1 MNTIFLGVDTGGTFT
16 DFVCIDDNQLRVF
29 KTLSSPT
36 APQTAILK
44 GIKAMGLSSA
54 MAQGQL
60 VIVHGTTVATNAV
73 LQGRG
78 VETAYIANKGLKDVI
93 RIGRQTR
100 QHLYNLRPAA
110 PEIALDTDLLFE
122 IDVRVDATGNIT
134 RQLADGALERLANEI
149 EASKPDAIA
158 VNLLFSFLCK
168 EHEILIEEFFKDK
181 YFVSRSSEIL
191 PEYGEYERGM
201 TTWLNAYVGPIIQ
214 RYLAAL
220 IKDVSPSNLAIM
232 QSSGLTIDANL
243 AATKAVNLLLSGPAG
258 GLAAAQYFSNL
269 TQQPNLITFD
279 MGGTSTDVALIEQ
292 RYKLTNSGTIAG
304 YPVAVPMADIH
315 TIGAGGGSIA
325 YIDEGGLL
333 QVGPD
338 SAGANPGPACYD
350 NAGTG
355 ATVTDANLWLGRL
368 GPSPKLAGELPLNI
382 DAARAALSLLAGKLD
397 CSLDEVATGIIAI
410 ANEHMSQALRVISV
424 QRGHDP
430 REFALVCFGGAGGLH
445 LCDLAES
452 LDMTKAA
459 VPIHGGVLSA
469 FGMLTT
475 KPGRELIQTHQ
486 SILSSLQDTEITAA
500 FEALEFKA
508 KLDLGK
514 ENITEMSE
522 HRSLDMRYLGQ
533 THTINVPYDFL
544 SGLQARFHQSHQRQ
558 YGHQLDLPIEVVNLR
573 SHIEAQREPIELPD
587 WVAEQDPTDSED
599 WRIPYK
605 HRSTMASGEVCSG
618 PLLILEQHATTY
630 VKQHWQV
637 EIDVKGNLLLQ
648 KTSQKKPD

>member
-1 MNTIFLGVDTGGTFT
+1 MNTIYLGVDTGGTFT
-16 DFVCIDDNQLRVF
+16 DFVCIDDNRLSVF
-29 KTLSSPT
+29 KTLSSPKE
-36 APQTAILK
+36 PQTAILK
-44 GIKAMGLSSA
+44 GIRAMGLSSA
-54 MAQGQL
+54 MAQGKL

-73 LQGRG
+73 LQGKG
-78 VETAYIANKGLKDVI
+78 VKTAYVANKGLKDVI

-110 PEIALDTDLLFE
+110 PEIDLDPDFLFE
-122 IDVRVDATGNIT
+122 IEARVDATGKIT
-134 RQLADGALERLANEI
+134 QQLADGALEQLAIEI
-149 EASKPDAIA
+149 EASNPDAIA
-158 VNLLFSFLCK
+158 INLLFSFLSS
-168 EHEILIEEFFKDK
+168 EHEILIEEYFKDK
-181 YFVSRSSEIL
+181 YFVSRSSDIL

-214 RYLAAL
+214 RYLDAL
-220 IKDVSPSNLAIM
+220 IKDVSPSTLSVM

-269 TQQPNLITFD
+269 MQQPNLITFD

-304 YPVAVPMADIH
+304 YPVAIPMADIH

-325 YIDEGGLL
+325 YVDEGGLL

-350 NAGTG
+350 NAGTD

-368 GPSPKLAGELPLNI
+368 GPSPKLAGELPLNV
-382 DAARAALSLLAGKLD
+382 DAAGLALGRLAQQLD
-397 CSLDEVATGIIAI
+397 CSLNEVASGILAL

-430 REFALVCFGGAGGLH
+430 RAFALVCFGGAGGLH

-452 LDMTKAA
+452 LGMTKAA

-475 KPGRELIQTHQ
+475 KPGRELIQTHRI
-486 SILSSLQDTEITAA
+486 ILSALQSAEVASA

-508 KLDLGK
+508 KQDLAK
-514 ENITEMSE
+514 EDVTEMSE

-533 THTINVPYDFL
+533 THTINIPYESL
-544 SGLQARFHQSHQRQ
+544 SDLEVSFHQSHQRQ

-573 SHIEAQREPIELPD
+573 SHIEAQREPIQLPD
-587 WVAEQDPTDSED
+587 WFAEPNLSDSQS
-599 WRIPYK
+599 WSIPYK
-605 HRSTMASGEVCSG
+605 HRSAMASGSVCSG

-630 VKQHWQV
+630 VKQHWEA

-648 KTSQKKPD
+648 KKPG

>member
-1 MNTIFLGVDTGGTFT
+1 MNTIYLGVDTGGTFT
-16 DFVCIDDNQLRVF
+16 DFVCIDDNRLSVF
-29 KTLSSPT
+29 KTLSSPKE
-36 APQTAILK
+36 PQTAILK
-44 GIKAMGLSSA
+44 GIRAMGLSSA
-54 MAQGQL
+54 MAQGKL

-73 LQGRG
+73 LQGKG
-78 VETAYIANKGLKDVI
+78 VKTAYVANKGLKDVI

-110 PEIALDTDLLFE
+110 PEIDLDPDFLFE
-122 IDVRVDATGNIT
+122 IEARVDATGKIT
-134 RQLADGALERLANEI
+134 QQLADGALEQLAIEI
-149 EASKPDAIA
+149 EASNPDAIA
-158 VNLLFSFLCK
+158 INLLFSFLSS
-168 EHEILIEEFFKDK
+168 EHEILIEEYFKDK
-181 YFVSRSSEIL
+181 YFVSRSSDIL

-214 RYLAAL
+214 RYLDAL
-220 IKDVSPSNLAIM
+220 IKDVSPSTLSVM

-269 TQQPNLITFD
+269 MQQPNLITFD

-304 YPVAVPMADIH
+304 YPVAIPMADIH

-325 YIDEGGLL
+325 YVDEGGLL

-350 NAGTG
+350 NAGTD

-368 GPSPKLAGELPLNI
+368 GPSPKLAGELPLNV
-382 DAARAALSLLAGKLD
+382 DAAGLALGRLAQQLD
-397 CSLDEVATGIIAI
+397 CSLNEVASGILAL

-430 REFALVCFGGAGGLH
+430 RAFALVCFGGAGGLH

-452 LDMTKAA
+452 LGMTKAA

-475 KPGRELIQTHQ
+475 KPGRELIQTHRI
-486 SILSSLQDTEITAA
+486 ILSALRSAEVAYA

-508 KLDLGK
+508 KQDLAK
-514 ENITEMSE
+514 EDVTEMSE

-533 THTINVPYDFL
+533 THTINIPYESL
-544 SGLQARFHQSHQRQ
+544 SDLEVSFHQSHQRQ

-573 SHIEAQREPIELPD
+573 SHIEAQREPIQLPD
-587 WVAEQDPTDSED
+587 WFAEPNLSDSQS

-605 HRSTMASGEVCSG
+605 HRSAMASGSVCSG

-630 VKQHWQV
+630 VKQHWEA

-648 KTSQKKPD
+648 KKPG

>member
-1 MNTIFLGVDTGGTFT
+1 MNTIYLGVDTGGTFT
-16 DFVCIDDNQLRVF
+16 DFVCIDDNRLSVF
-29 KTLSSPT
+29 KTLSSPKE
-36 APQTAILK
+36 PQTAILK
-44 GIKAMGLSSA
+44 GIRAMGLSSA
-54 MAQGQL
+54 MAQGKL

-73 LQGRG
+73 LQGKG
-78 VETAYIANKGLKDVI
+78 VKTAYIANKGLKDVI

-110 PEIALDTDLLFE
+110 PEIDLDPDFLFE
-122 IDVRVDATGNIT
+122 IEARVDATGKIT
-134 RQLADGALERLANEI
+134 QQLADGALEQLAIEI
-149 EASKPDAIA
+149 EASNPDAIA
-158 VNLLFSFLCK
+158 INLLFSFLSS
-168 EHEILIEEFFKDK
+168 EHEILIEEYFKDK
-181 YFVSRSSEIL
+181 YFVSRSSDIL

-214 RYLAAL
+214 RYLDAL
-220 IKDVSPSNLAIM
+220 IKDVSPSTLSVM

-269 TQQPNLITFD
+269 MQQPNLITFD

-304 YPVAVPMADIH
+304 YPVAIPMADIH

-325 YIDEGGLL
+325 YVDEGGLL

-350 NAGTG
+350 NAGTD

-368 GPSPKLAGELPLNI
+368 GPSPKLAGELPLNV
-382 DAARAALSLLAGKLD
+382 DAAGLALGRLAQKLD
-397 CSLDEVATGIIAI
+397 CALNEVASGILAL

-430 REFALVCFGGAGGLH
+430 RAFALVCFGGAGGLH

-452 LDMTKAA
+452 LGMTKAA

-475 KPGRELIQTHQ
+475 KPGRELIQTHRI
-486 SILSSLQDTEITAA
+486 ILSALQSAEVASA

-508 KLDLGK
+508 KQDLAK
-514 ENITEMSE
+514 EDVTEMSE

-533 THTINVPYDFL
+533 THTINIPYESL
-544 SGLQARFHQSHQRQ
+544 SDLEVSFHQSHQRQ

-573 SHIEAQREPIELPD
+573 SHIEAQREPIQLPD
-587 WVAEQDPTDSED
+587 WFAEPNLSDSQS

-605 HRSTMASGEVCSG
+605 HRSAMASGSVCSG

-630 VKQHWQV
+630 VKQHWEA

-648 KTSQKKPD
+648 KKPG

>member
-1 MNTIFLGVDTGGTFT
+1 MNTIYLGVDTGGTFT
-16 DFVCIDDNQLRVF
+16 DFVCIDDNRLSVF
-29 KTLSSPT
+29 KTLSSPKE
-36 APQTAILK
+36 PQTAILK

-54 MAQGQL
+54 MAQGKL

-73 LQGRG
+73 LQGKG
-78 VETAYIANKGLKDVI
+78 VKTAYVANKGLKDVI

-110 PEIALDTDLLFE
+110 PEIDLDPDFLFE
-122 IDVRVDATGNIT
+122 IEARVDATGKIT
-134 RQLADGALERLANEI
+134 QQLADGALEQLAIEI
-149 EASKPDAIA
+149 EASNPDAIA
-158 VNLLFSFLCK
+158 INLLFSFLSS
-168 EHEILIEEFFKDK
+168 EHEILIEEYFKDK
-181 YFVSRSSEIL
+181 YFVSRSSDIL

-214 RYLAAL
+214 RYLDAL
-220 IKDVSPSNLAIM
+220 IKDVSPSTLSVM

-269 TQQPNLITFD
+269 MQQPNLITFD

-304 YPVAVPMADIH
+304 YPVAIPMADIH

-325 YIDEGGLL
+325 YVDEGGLL

-350 NAGTG
+350 NAGTD

-382 DAARAALSLLAGKLD
+382 DAAGLALGRLAQKLD
-397 CSLDEVATGIIAI
+397 CALNEVASGILAL

-430 REFALVCFGGAGGLH
+430 RAFALVCFGGAGGLH

-452 LDMTKAA
+452 LGMTKAA

-475 KPGRELIQTHQ
+475 KPGRELIQTHRI
-486 SILSSLQDTEITAA
+486 ILSALQSAEVASA

-508 KLDLGK
+508 KQDLAK
-514 ENITEMSE
+514 EDVTEMSE

-533 THTINVPYDFL
+533 THTINIPYESL
-544 SGLQARFHQSHQRQ
+544 SDLEVSFHQSHQRQ

-573 SHIEAQREPIELPD
+573 SHIEAQREPIQLPD
-587 WVAEQDPTDSED
+587 WFAEPNLSDSQS

-605 HRSTMASGEVCSG
+605 HRSAMASGSVCSG

-630 VKQHWQV
+630 VKQHWEA

-648 KTSQKKPD
+648 KKPG

>member
-1 MNTIFLGVDTGGTFT
+1 
-16 DFVCIDDNQLRVF
+16 
-29 KTLSSPT
+29 
-36 APQTAILK
+36 
-44 GIKAMGLSSA
+44 MGLSSA
-54 MAQGQL
+54 MAQGKL

-73 LQGRG
+73 LQGKG
-78 VETAYIANKGLKDVI
+78 VKTAYVANKGLKDVI

-110 PEIALDTDLLFE
+110 PEIDLDPDFLFE
-122 IDVRVDATGNIT
+122 IEARVDATGKIT
-134 RQLADGALERLANEI
+134 QQLADGALEQLAIEI
-149 EASKPDAIA
+149 EASNPDAIA
-158 VNLLFSFLCK
+158 INLLFSFLSS
-168 EHEILIEEFFKDK
+168 EHEILIEEYFKDK
-181 YFVSRSSEIL
+181 YFVSRSSDIL

-214 RYLAAL
+214 RYLDAL
-220 IKDVSPSNLAIM
+220 IKDVSPSTLSVM

-269 TQQPNLITFD
+269 MQQPNLITFD

-304 YPVAVPMADIH
+304 YPVAIPMADIH

-325 YIDEGGLL
+325 YVDEGGLL

-350 NAGTG
+350 NAGTD

-368 GPSPKLAGELPLNI
+368 GPSPKLAGELPLNV
-382 DAARAALSLLAGKLD
+382 DAAGLALGRLAQQLD
-397 CSLDEVATGIIAI
+397 CSLNEVASGILAL

-430 REFALVCFGGAGGLH
+430 RAFALVCFGGAGGLH

-452 LDMTKAA
+452 LGMTKAA

-475 KPGRELIQTHQ
+475 KPGRELIQTHRI
-486 SILSSLQDTEITAA
+486 ILSALQSAEVASA

-508 KLDLGK
+508 KQDLAK
-514 ENITEMSE
+514 ENVTEMSE

-533 THTINVPYDFL
+533 THTINIPYESL
-544 SGLQARFHQSHQRQ
+544 SDLEVSFHQSHQRQ

-573 SHIEAQREPIELPD
+573 SHIEAQREPIQLPD
-587 WVAEQDPTDSED
+587 WFAEPNLSDSQS

-605 HRSTMASGEVCSG
+605 HRSAMASGSVCSG

-630 VKQHWQV
+630 VKQHWEA

-648 KTSQKKPD
+648 KKPG

>member
-1 MNTIFLGVDTGGTFT
+1 MNTIYLGVDTGGTFT
-16 DFVCIDDNQLRVF
+16 DFVCIDDNRLSVF
-29 KTLSSPT
+29 KTLSSPKE
-36 APQTAILK
+36 PQTAILK
-44 GIKAMGLSSA
+44 GIRAMGLSSA
-54 MAQGQL
+54 MAQGKL

-73 LQGRG
+73 LQGKG
-78 VETAYIANKGLKDVI
+78 VKTAYVANKGLKDVI

-110 PEIALDTDLLFE
+110 PEIDLDPDFLFE
-122 IDVRVDATGNIT
+122 IEARVDATGKIT
-134 RQLADGALERLANEI
+134 QQLADGALEQLAIEI
-149 EASKPDAIA
+149 EASNPDAIA
-158 VNLLFSFLCK
+158 INLLFSFLSS
-168 EHEILIEEFFKDK
+168 EHEILIEEYFKDK
-181 YFVSRSSEIL
+181 YFVSRSSDIL

-214 RYLAAL
+214 RYLDAL
-220 IKDVSPSNLAIM
+220 IKDVSPSTLSVM

-269 TQQPNLITFD
+269 MQQPNLITFD

-304 YPVAVPMADIH
+304 YPVAIPMADIH

-325 YIDEGGLL
+325 YVDEGGLL

-350 NAGTG
+350 NAGTD

-368 GPSPKLAGELPLNI
+368 GPSPKLAGELPLNV
-382 DAARAALSLLAGKLD
+382 DAAGLALGRLAQKLD
-397 CSLDEVATGIIAI
+397 CALNEVASGILAL

-430 REFALVCFGGAGGLH
+430 RAFALVCFGGAGGLH

-452 LDMTKAA
+452 LGMTKAA

-475 KPGRELIQTHQ
+475 KPGRELIQTHRI
-486 SILSSLQDTEITAA
+486 ILSALQSAEVASA

-508 KLDLGK
+508 KQDLAK
-514 ENITEMSE
+514 EDVTEMSE

-533 THTINVPYDFL
+533 THTINIPYESL
-544 SGLQARFHQSHQRQ
+544 SDLEVSFHQSHQRQ

-573 SHIEAQREPIELPD
+573 SHIEAQREPIQLPD
-587 WVAEQDPTDSED
+587 WFAEPNLSDSQS

-605 HRSTMASGEVCSG
+605 HRSAMASGSVCSG

-630 VKQHWQV
+630 VKQHWEA

-648 KTSQKKPD
+648 KKPG

>member
-1 MNTIFLGVDTGGTFT
+1 MNTIYLGVDTGGTFT
-16 DFVCIDDNQLRVF
+16 DFVCIDDNRLSVF
-29 KTLSSPT
+29 KTLSSPKE
-36 APQTAILK
+36 PQTAILK
-44 GIKAMGLSSA
+44 GIRAMGLSSA
-54 MAQGQL
+54 MAQGKL

-73 LQGRG
+73 LQGKG
-78 VETAYIANKGLKDVI
+78 VKTAYVANKGLKDVI

-110 PEIALDTDLLFE
+110 PEIDLDPDFLFE
-122 IDVRVDATGNIT
+122 IEARVDATGKIT
-134 RQLADGALERLANEI
+134 QQLADGALEQLAIEI
-149 EASKPDAIA
+149 EASNPDAIA
-158 VNLLFSFLCK
+158 INLLFSFLSS
-168 EHEILIEEFFKDK
+168 EHEILIEEYFKDK
-181 YFVSRSSEIL
+181 YFVSRSSDIL

-214 RYLAAL
+214 RYLDAL
-220 IKDVSPSNLAIM
+220 IKDVSPSTLSVM

-269 TQQPNLITFD
+269 MQQPNLITFD

-304 YPVAVPMADIH
+304 YPVAIPMADIH

-325 YIDEGGLL
+325 YVDEGGLL

-350 NAGTG
+350 NAGTD

-382 DAARAALSLLAGKLD
+382 DAAGLALGRLAQKLD
-397 CSLDEVATGIIAI
+397 CSLNEVASGILAL

-430 REFALVCFGGAGGLH
+430 RAFALVCFGGAGGLH

-452 LDMTKAA
+452 LGMTKAA

-475 KPGRELIQTHQ
+475 KPGRELIQTHRI
-486 SILSSLQDTEITAA
+486 ILSALQSAEVASA

-508 KLDLGK
+508 KQDLAK
-514 ENITEMSE
+514 EDVTEMSE

-533 THTINVPYDFL
+533 THTINIPYESL
-544 SGLQARFHQSHQRQ
+544 SDLEVSFHQSHQRQ

-573 SHIEAQREPIELPD
+573 SHIEAQREPIQLPD
-587 WVAEQDPTDSED
+587 WFAEPNLSDSQS
-599 WRIPYK
+599 WSIPYK
-605 HRSTMASGEVCSG
+605 HRSAMASGSVCSG

-630 VKQHWQV
+630 VKQHWEA

-648 KTSQKKPD
+648 KKPG

>member
-1 MNTIFLGVDTGGTFT
+1 MNTIYLGVDTGGTFT
-16 DFVCIDDNQLRVF
+16 DFVCIDDNRLSVF
-29 KTLSSPT
+29 KTLSSPKE
-36 APQTAILK
+36 PQTAILK
-44 GIKAMGLSSA
+44 GIRAMGLSSA
-54 MAQGQL
+54 MAQGKL

-73 LQGRG
+73 LQGKG
-78 VETAYIANKGLKDVI
+78 VKTAYVANKGLKDVI

-110 PEIALDTDLLFE
+110 PEIDLDPDFLFE
-122 IDVRVDATGNIT
+122 IEARVDATGKIT
-134 RQLADGALERLANEI
+134 QQLADGALEQLAIEI
-149 EASKPDAIA
+149 EASNPDAIA
-158 VNLLFSFLCK
+158 INLLFSFLSS
-168 EHEILIEEFFKDK
+168 EHEILIEEYFKDK
-181 YFVSRSSEIL
+181 YFVSRSSDIL

-214 RYLAAL
+214 RYLDAL
-220 IKDVSPSNLAIM
+220 IKDVSPSTLSVM

-269 TQQPNLITFD
+269 MQQPNLITFD

-304 YPVAVPMADIH
+304 YPVAIPMADIH

-325 YIDEGGLL
+325 YVDEGGLL

-350 NAGTG
+350 NAGTD

-368 GPSPKLAGELPLNI
+368 GPSPKLAGELPLNV
-382 DAARAALSLLAGKLD
+382 DAAGLALGRLAQKLD
-397 CSLDEVATGIIAI
+397 CALNEVASGILAL

-430 REFALVCFGGAGGLH
+430 RAFALVCFGGAGGLH

-452 LDMTKAA
+452 LGMTKAA

-475 KPGRELIQTHQ
+475 KPGRELIQTHRI
-486 SILSSLQDTEITAA
+486 ILSALQSAEVASA
-500 FEALEFKA
+500 FEALEFEA
-508 KLDLGK
+508 KQDLAK
-514 ENITEMSE
+514 EDVTEMSE

-533 THTINVPYDFL
+533 THTINIPYESL
-544 SGLQARFHQSHQRQ
+544 SDLEVSFHQSHQRQ

-573 SHIEAQREPIELPD
+573 SHIEAQREPIQLPD
-587 WVAEQDPTDSED
+587 WFAEPNLSDSQS

-605 HRSTMASGEVCSG
+605 HRSAMASGSVCSG

-630 VKQHWQV
+630 VKQHWEA

-648 KTSQKKPD
+648 KKPG

>member
-1 MNTIFLGVDTGGTFT
+1 MNTIYLGVDTGGTFT
-16 DFVCIDDNQLRVF
+16 DFVCIDDNRLSVF
-29 KTLSSPT
+29 KTLSSPKE
-36 APQTAILK
+36 PQTAILK
-44 GIKAMGLSSA
+44 GIRAMGLSSA
-54 MAQGQL
+54 MAQGKL

-73 LQGRG
+73 LQGKG
-78 VETAYIANKGLKDVI
+78 VKTAYVANKGLKDVI

-110 PEIALDTDLLFE
+110 PEIDLDPDFLFE
-122 IDVRVDATGNIT
+122 IEARVDATGKIT
-134 RQLADGALERLANEI
+134 QQLADGALEQLAIEI
-149 EASKPDAIA
+149 EASNPDAIA
-158 VNLLFSFLCK
+158 INLLFSFLSS
-168 EHEILIEEFFKDK
+168 EHEILIEEYFKDK
-181 YFVSRSSEIL
+181 YFVSRSSDIL

-214 RYLAAL
+214 RYLDAL
-220 IKDVSPSNLAIM
+220 IKDVSPSTLSVM

-269 TQQPNLITFD
+269 MQQPNLITFD

-304 YPVAVPMADIH
+304 YPVAIPMADIH

-325 YIDEGGLL
+325 YVDEGGLL

-350 NAGTG
+350 NAGTD

-368 GPSPKLAGELPLNI
+368 GPSPKLAGELPLNV
-382 DAARAALSLLAGKLD
+382 DAAGLALGRLAQKLD
-397 CSLDEVATGIIAI
+397 CALNEVASGILAL

-430 REFALVCFGGAGGLH
+430 RAFALVCFGGAGGLH

-452 LDMTKAA
+452 LGMTKAA

-475 KPGRELIQTHQ
+475 KPGRELIQTHRI
-486 SILSSLQDTEITAA
+486 ILSALRSAEVAYA

-508 KLDLGK
+508 KQDLAK
-514 ENITEMSE
+514 EDVTEMSE

-533 THTINVPYDFL
+533 THTINIPYESL
-544 SGLQARFHQSHQRQ
+544 SDLEVSFHQSHQRQ

-573 SHIEAQREPIELPD
+573 SHIEAQREPIQLPD
-587 WVAEQDPTDSED
+587 WFAEPNLSDSQS
-599 WRIPYK
+599 WSIPYK
-605 HRSTMASGEVCSG
+605 HRSAMASGSVCSG

-630 VKQHWQV
+630 VKQHWEA

-648 KTSQKKPD
+648 KKPG

>member
-1 MNTIFLGVDTGGTFT
+1 MNTIYLGVDTGGTFT
-16 DFVCIDDNQLRVF
+16 DFVCIDDNRLSVF
-29 KTLSSPT
+29 KTLSSPKE
-36 APQTAILK
+36 PQTAILK

-54 MAQGQL
+54 MAQGKL

-73 LQGRG
+73 LQGKG
-78 VETAYIANKGLKDVI
+78 VKTAYIANKGLKDVI

-110 PEIALDTDLLFE
+110 PEIDLDPDFLFE
-122 IDVRVDATGNIT
+122 IEARVDATGKIT
-134 RQLADGALERLANEI
+134 QQLADGALEQLAIEI
-149 EASKPDAIA
+149 EASNPDAIA
-158 VNLLFSFLCK
+158 INLLFSFLSS
-168 EHEILIEEFFKDK
+168 EHEILIEEYFKDK
-181 YFVSRSSEIL
+181 YFVSRSSDIL

-214 RYLAAL
+214 RYLDAL
-220 IKDVSPSNLAIM
+220 IKDVSPSTLSVM

-269 TQQPNLITFD
+269 MQQPNLITFD

-304 YPVAVPMADIH
+304 YPVAIPMADIH

-325 YIDEGGLL
+325 YVDEGGLL

-350 NAGTG
+350 NAGTD

-368 GPSPKLAGELPLNI
+368 GPSPKLAGELPLNV
-382 DAARAALSLLAGKLD
+382 DAAGLALGRLAQKLD
-397 CSLDEVATGIIAI
+397 CALNEVASGILAL

-430 REFALVCFGGAGGLH
+430 RAFALVCFGGAGGLH

-452 LDMTKAA
+452 LGMTKAA

-475 KPGRELIQTHQ
+475 KPGRELIQTHRI
-486 SILSSLQDTEITAA
+486 ILSALRSAEVAYA

-508 KLDLGK
+508 KQDLAK
-514 ENITEMSE
+514 EDVTEMSE

-533 THTINVPYDFL
+533 THTINIPYESL
-544 SGLQARFHQSHQRQ
+544 SDLEVSFHQSHQRQ

-573 SHIEAQREPIELPD
+573 SHIEAQREPIQLPD
-587 WVAEQDPTDSED
+587 WFAEPNLSDSQS

-605 HRSTMASGEVCSG
+605 HRSAMASGSVCSG

-630 VKQHWQV
+630 VKQHWEA

-648 KTSQKKPD
+648 KKPG

>member
-1 MNTIFLGVDTGGTFT
+1 MNTIYLGVDTGGTFT
-16 DFVCIDDNQLRVF
+16 DFVCIDDNRLSVF
-29 KTLSSPT
+29 KTLSSPKE
-36 APQTAILK
+36 PQTAILK

-54 MAQGQL
+54 MAQGKL

-73 LQGRG
+73 LQGKG
-78 VETAYIANKGLKDVI
+78 VKTAYIANKGLKDVI

-110 PEIALDTDLLFE
+110 PEIDLDPDFLFE
-122 IDVRVDATGNIT
+122 IEARVDATGKIT
-134 RQLADGALERLANEI
+134 QQLADGALEQLAIEI
-149 EASKPDAIA
+149 EASNPDAIA
-158 VNLLFSFLCK
+158 INLLFSFLSS
-168 EHEILIEEFFKDK
+168 EHEILIEEYFKDK
-181 YFVSRSSEIL
+181 YFVSRSSDIL

-214 RYLAAL
+214 RYLDAL
-220 IKDVSPSNLAIM
+220 IKDVSPSTLSVM

-269 TQQPNLITFD
+269 MQQPNLITFD

-304 YPVAVPMADIH
+304 YPVAIPMADIH

-325 YIDEGGLL
+325 YVDEGGLL

-350 NAGTG
+350 NAGTD

-368 GPSPKLAGELPLNI
+368 GPSPKLAGELPLNV
-382 DAARAALSLLAGKLD
+382 DAAGLALGRLAQKLD
-397 CSLDEVATGIIAI
+397 CALNEVASGILAL

-430 REFALVCFGGAGGLH
+430 RAFALVCFGGAGGLH

-452 LDMTKAA
+452 LGMTKAA

-475 KPGRELIQTHQ
+475 KPGRELIQTHRI
-486 SILSSLQDTEITAA
+486 ILSALRSAEVAYA

-508 KLDLGK
+508 KQDLAK
-514 ENITEMSE
+514 EDVTEMSE

-533 THTINVPYDFL
+533 THTINIPYESL
-544 SGLQARFHQSHQRQ
+544 SDLELSFHQSHQRQ

-573 SHIEAQREPIELPD
+573 SHIEAQREPIQLPD
-587 WVAEQDPTDSED
+587 WFAEPNLSDSQS

-605 HRSTMASGEVCSG
+605 HRSAMASGSVCSG

-630 VKQHWQV
+630 VKQHWEA

-648 KTSQKKPD
+648 KKPG

>member
-1 MNTIFLGVDTGGTFT
+1 MNTIYLGVDTGGTFT
-16 DFVCIDDNQLRVF
+16 DFVCIDDNRLSVF
-29 KTLSSPT
+29 KTLSSPKE
-36 APQTAILK
+36 PQTAILK

-54 MAQGQL
+54 MAQGKL

-73 LQGRG
+73 LQGKG
-78 VETAYIANKGLKDVI
+78 VKTAYVANKGLKDVI

-110 PEIALDTDLLFE
+110 PEIDLDPDFLFE
-122 IDVRVDATGNIT
+122 IEARVDATGKIT
-134 RQLADGALERLANEI
+134 QQLADGALEQLAIEI
-149 EASKPDAIA
+149 EASNPDAIA
-158 VNLLFSFLCK
+158 INLLFSFLSS
-168 EHEILIEEFFKDK
+168 EHEILIEEYFKDK
-181 YFVSRSSEIL
+181 YFVSRSSDIL

-214 RYLAAL
+214 RYLDAL
-220 IKDVSPSNLAIM
+220 IKDVSPSTLSVM

-269 TQQPNLITFD
+269 MQQPNLITFD

-304 YPVAVPMADIH
+304 YPVAIPMADIH

-325 YIDEGGLL
+325 YVDEGGLL

-350 NAGTG
+350 NAGTD

-368 GPSPKLAGELPLNI
+368 GPSPKLAGELPLNV
-382 DAARAALSLLAGKLD
+382 DAAGLALGRLAQQLD
-397 CSLDEVATGIIAI
+397 CSLNEVASGILAL

-430 REFALVCFGGAGGLH
+430 RAFALVCFGGAGGLH

-452 LDMTKAA
+452 LGMTKAA

-475 KPGRELIQTHQ
+475 KPGRELIQTHRI
-486 SILSSLQDTEITAA
+486 ILSALQSAEVASA

-508 KLDLGK
+508 KQDLAK
-514 ENITEMSE
+514 EDVTEMSE

-533 THTINVPYDFL
+533 THTINIPYESL
-544 SGLQARFHQSHQRQ
+544 SDLEVSFHQSHQRQ

-573 SHIEAQREPIELPD
+573 SHIEAQREPIQLPD
-587 WVAEQDPTDSED
+587 WFAEPNLSDSQS

-605 HRSTMASGEVCSG
+605 HRSAMASGSVCSG

-630 VKQHWQV
+630 VKQHWEA

-648 KTSQKKPD
+648 KKPG

>member
-1 MNTIFLGVDTGGTFT
+1 MNTIYLGVDTGGTFT
-16 DFVCIDDNQLRVF
+16 DFVCIDDNRLSVF
-29 KTLSSPT
+29 KTLSSPKE
-36 APQTAILK
+36 PQTAILK
-44 GIKAMGLSSA
+44 GIRAMGLSSA
-54 MAQGQL
+54 MAQGKL

-73 LQGRG
+73 LQGKG
-78 VETAYIANKGLKDVI
+78 VKTAYIANKGLKDVI

-110 PEIALDTDLLFE
+110 PEIDLDPDFLFE
-122 IDVRVDATGNIT
+122 IEARVDATGKIT
-134 RQLADGALERLANEI
+134 QQLADGALEQLAIEI
-149 EASKPDAIA
+149 EASNPDAIA
-158 VNLLFSFLCK
+158 INLLFSFLSS
-168 EHEILIEEFFKDK
+168 EHEILIEEYFKDK
-181 YFVSRSSEIL
+181 YFVSRSSDIL

-214 RYLAAL
+214 RYLDAL
-220 IKDVSPSNLAIM
+220 IKDVSPSTLSVM

-269 TQQPNLITFD
+269 MQQPNLITFD

-304 YPVAVPMADIH
+304 YPVAIPMADIH

-325 YIDEGGLL
+325 YVDEGGLL

-350 NAGTG
+350 NAGTD

-368 GPSPKLAGELPLNI
+368 GPSPKLAGELPLNV
-382 DAARAALSLLAGKLD
+382 DAAGLALGRLAQQLD
-397 CSLDEVATGIIAI
+397 CSLNEVASGILAL

-430 REFALVCFGGAGGLH
+430 RAFALVCFGGAGGLH

-452 LDMTKAA
+452 LGMTKAA

-475 KPGRELIQTHQ
+475 KPGRELIQTHRI
-486 SILSSLQDTEITAA
+486 ILSALQSAEVASA

-508 KLDLGK
+508 KQDLAK
-514 ENITEMSE
+514 ENVTEMSE

-533 THTINVPYDFL
+533 THTINIPYESL
-544 SGLQARFHQSHQRQ
+544 SDLEVSFHQSHQRQ

-573 SHIEAQREPIELPD
+573 SHIEAQREPIQLPD
-587 WVAEQDPTDSED
+587 WFADPNLSDSQS

-605 HRSTMASGEVCSG
+605 HRSAMASGSVCSG

-630 VKQHWQV
+630 VKQHWEA

-648 KTSQKKPD
+648 KKPG

>member
-1 MNTIFLGVDTGGTFT
+1 MNTIYLGVDTGGTFT
-16 DFVCIDDNQLRVF
+16 DFVCIDDNRLSVF
-29 KTLSSPT
+29 KTLSSPKE
-36 APQTAILK
+36 PQTAILK
-44 GIKAMGLSSA
+44 GIRAMGLSSA
-54 MAQGQL
+54 MAQGKL

-73 LQGRG
+73 LQGKG
-78 VETAYIANKGLKDVI
+78 VKTAYIANKGLKDVI

-110 PEIALDTDLLFE
+110 PEIDLDPDFLFE
-122 IDVRVDATGNIT
+122 IEARVDATGKIT
-134 RQLADGALERLANEI
+134 QQLADGALEQLAIEI
-149 EASKPDAIA
+149 EASNPDAIA
-158 VNLLFSFLCK
+158 INLLFSFLSS
-168 EHEILIEEFFKDK
+168 EHEILIEEYFKDK
-181 YFVSRSSEIL
+181 YFVSRSSDIL

-214 RYLAAL
+214 RYLDAL
-220 IKDVSPSNLAIM
+220 IKDVSPSTLSVM

-269 TQQPNLITFD
+269 MQQPNLITFD

-304 YPVAVPMADIH
+304 YPVAIPMADIH

-325 YIDEGGLL
+325 YVDEGGLL

-350 NAGTG
+350 NAGTD

-368 GPSPKLAGELPLNI
+368 GPSPKLAGELPLNV
-382 DAARAALSLLAGKLD
+382 DAAGLALGRLAQQLD
-397 CSLDEVATGIIAI
+397 CSLNEVASGILAL

-430 REFALVCFGGAGGLH
+430 RAFALVCFGGAGGLH

-452 LDMTKAA
+452 LGMTKAA

-475 KPGRELIQTHQ
+475 KPGRELIQTHRI
-486 SILSSLQDTEITAA
+486 ILSALRSAEVAYA

-508 KLDLGK
+508 KQDLAK
-514 ENITEMSE
+514 EDVTEMSE

-533 THTINVPYDFL
+533 THTINIPYESL
-544 SGLQARFHQSHQRQ
+544 SDLEVSFHQSHQRQ

-573 SHIEAQREPIELPD
+573 SHIEAQREPIQLPD
-587 WVAEQDPTDSED
+587 WFAEPNLSDSQS

-605 HRSTMASGEVCSG
+605 HRSAMASGSVCSG

-630 VKQHWQV
+630 VKQHWEA

-648 KTSQKKPD
+648 KKPG

>member
-1 MNTIFLGVDTGGTFT
+1 MNTIYLGVDTGGTFT
-16 DFVCIDDNQLRVF
+16 DFVCIDDNRLSVF
-29 KTLSSPT
+29 KTLSSPKE
-36 APQTAILK
+36 PQTAILK
-44 GIKAMGLSSA
+44 GIRAMGLSSA
-54 MAQGQL
+54 MAQGKL

-73 LQGRG
+73 LQGKG
-78 VETAYIANKGLKDVI
+78 VKTAYVANKGLKDVI

-110 PEIALDTDLLFE
+110 PEIDLDPDFLFE
-122 IDVRVDATGNIT
+122 IEARVDATGKIT
-134 RQLADGALERLANEI
+134 QQLADGALEQLAIEI
-149 EASKPDAIA
+149 EASNPDAIA
-158 VNLLFSFLCK
+158 INLLFSFLSS
-168 EHEILIEEFFKDK
+168 EHEILIEEYFKDK
-181 YFVSRSSEIL
+181 YFVSRSSDIL

-214 RYLAAL
+214 RYLDAL
-220 IKDVSPSNLAIM
+220 IKDVSPSTLSVM

-269 TQQPNLITFD
+269 MQQPNLITFD

-304 YPVAVPMADIH
+304 YPVAIPMADIH

-325 YIDEGGLL
+325 YVDEGGLL

-350 NAGTG
+350 NAGTD

-382 DAARAALSLLAGKLD
+382 DAAGLALGRLAQKLD
-397 CSLDEVATGIIAI
+397 CALNEVASGILAL

-430 REFALVCFGGAGGLH
+430 RAFALVCFGGAGGLH

-452 LDMTKAA
+452 LGMTKAA

-475 KPGRELIQTHQ
+475 KPGRELIQTHRI
-486 SILSSLQDTEITAA
+486 ILSALRSAEVAYA

-508 KLDLGK
+508 KQDLAK
-514 ENITEMSE
+514 EDVTEMSE

-533 THTINVPYDFL
+533 THTINIPYESL
-544 SGLQARFHQSHQRQ
+544 SDLELSFHQSHQRQ

-573 SHIEAQREPIELPD
+573 SHIEAQREPIQLPD
-587 WVAEQDPTDSED
+587 WFAEPNLSDSQS
-599 WRIPYK
+599 WSIPYK
-605 HRSTMASGEVCSG
+605 HRSAMASGSVCSG

-630 VKQHWQV
+630 VKQHWEA

-648 KTSQKKPD
+648 KKPG

>member
-1 MNTIFLGVDTGGTFT
+1 MNTIYLGVDTGGTFT
-16 DFVCIDDNQLRVF
+16 DFVCIDDNRLSVF
-29 KTLSSPT
+29 KTLSSPKE
-36 APQTAILK
+36 PQTAILK
-44 GIKAMGLSSA
+44 GIRAMGLSSA
-54 MAQGQL
+54 MAQGKL

-73 LQGRG
+73 LQGKG
-78 VETAYIANKGLKDVI
+78 VKTAYVANKGLKDVI

-110 PEIALDTDLLFE
+110 PEIDLDPDFLFE
-122 IDVRVDATGNIT
+122 IEARVDATGKIT
-134 RQLADGALERLANEI
+134 QQLADGALEQLAIEI
-149 EASKPDAIA
+149 EASNPDAIA
-158 VNLLFSFLCK
+158 INLLFSFLSS
-168 EHEILIEEFFKDK
+168 EHEILIEEYFKDK
-181 YFVSRSSEIL
+181 YFVSRSSDIL

-214 RYLAAL
+214 RYLDAL
-220 IKDVSPSNLAIM
+220 IKDVSPSTLSVM

-269 TQQPNLITFD
+269 MQQPNLITFD

-304 YPVAVPMADIH
+304 YPVAIPMADIH

-325 YIDEGGLL
+325 YVDEGGLL

-350 NAGTG
+350 NAGTD

-368 GPSPKLAGELPLNI
+368 GPSPKLAGELPLNV
-382 DAARAALSLLAGKLD
+382 DAAGLALGRLAQQLD
-397 CSLDEVATGIIAI
+397 CSLNEVASGILAL

-430 REFALVCFGGAGGLH
+430 RAFALVCFGGAGGLH

-452 LDMTKAA
+452 LGMTKAA

-475 KPGRELIQTHQ
+475 KPGRELIQTHRI
-486 SILSSLQDTEITAA
+486 ILSALRSAEVAYA

-508 KLDLGK
+508 KQDLAK
-514 ENITEMSE
+514 EDVTEMSE

-533 THTINVPYDFL
+533 THTINIPYESL
-544 SGLQARFHQSHQRQ
+544 SDLELSFHQSHQRQ

-573 SHIEAQREPIELPD
+573 SHIEAQREPIQLPD
-587 WVAEQDPTDSED
+587 WFAEPNLSDSQS

-605 HRSTMASGEVCSG
+605 HRSAMASGSVCSG

-630 VKQHWQV
+630 VKQHWEA

-648 KTSQKKPD
+648 KKPG

>member
-1 MNTIFLGVDTGGTFT
+1 
-16 DFVCIDDNQLRVF
+16 
-29 KTLSSPT
+29 
-36 APQTAILK
+36 
-44 GIKAMGLSSA
+44 MGLSSA
-54 MAQGQL
+54 MAQGKL

-73 LQGRG
+73 LQGKG
-78 VETAYIANKGLKDVI
+78 VKTAYVANKGLKDVI

-110 PEIALDTDLLFE
+110 PEIDLDPDFLFE
-122 IDVRVDATGNIT
+122 IEARVDATGKIT
-134 RQLADGALERLANEI
+134 QQLADGALEQLAIEI
-149 EASKPDAIA
+149 EASNPDAIA
-158 VNLLFSFLCK
+158 INLLFSFLSS
-168 EHEILIEEFFKDK
+168 EHEILIEEYFKDK
-181 YFVSRSSEIL
+181 YFVSRSSDIL

-214 RYLAAL
+214 RYLDAL
-220 IKDVSPSNLAIM
+220 IKDVSPSTLSVM

-269 TQQPNLITFD
+269 MQQPNLITFD

-304 YPVAVPMADIH
+304 YPVAIPMADIH

-325 YIDEGGLL
+325 YVDEGGLL

-350 NAGTG
+350 NAGTD

-368 GPSPKLAGELPLNI
+368 GPSPKLAGELPLNV
-382 DAARAALSLLAGKLD
+382 DAAGLALGRLAQQLD
-397 CSLDEVATGIIAI
+397 CSLNEVASGILAL

-430 REFALVCFGGAGGLH
+430 RAFALVCFGGAGGLH

-452 LDMTKAA
+452 LGMTKAA

-475 KPGRELIQTHQ
+475 KPGRELIQTHRI
-486 SILSSLQDTEITAA
+486 ILSALQSAEVASA

-508 KLDLGK
+508 KQDLAK
-514 ENITEMSE
+514 EDVTEMSE

-533 THTINVPYDFL
+533 THTINIPYESL
-544 SGLQARFHQSHQRQ
+544 SDLEVSFHQSHQRQ

-573 SHIEAQREPIELPD
+573 SHIEAQREPIQLPD
-587 WVAEQDPTDSED
+587 WFAEPNLSDSQS

-605 HRSTMASGEVCSG
+605 HRSAMASGSVCSG

-630 VKQHWQV
+630 VKQHWEA

-648 KTSQKKPD
+648 KKPG

>member
-1 MNTIFLGVDTGGTFT
+1 MNTIYLGVDTGGTFT
-16 DFVCIDDNQLRVF
+16 DFVCIDDNRLSVF
-29 KTLSSPT
+29 KTLSSPKE
-36 APQTAILK
+36 PQTAILK
-44 GIKAMGLSSA
+44 GIRAMGLSSA
-54 MAQGQL
+54 MAQGKL

-73 LQGRG
+73 LQGKG
-78 VETAYIANKGLKDVI
+78 VKTAYVANKGLKDVI

-110 PEIALDTDLLFE
+110 PEIDLDPDFLFE
-122 IDVRVDATGNIT
+122 IEARVDATGKIT
-134 RQLADGALERLANEI
+134 QQLADGALEQLAIEI
-149 EASKPDAIA
+149 EASNPDAIA
-158 VNLLFSFLCK
+158 INLLFSFLSS
-168 EHEILIEEFFKDK
+168 EHEILIEEYFKDK
-181 YFVSRSSEIL
+181 YFVSRSSDIL

-214 RYLAAL
+214 RYLDAL
-220 IKDVSPSNLAIM
+220 IKDVSPSTLSVM

-269 TQQPNLITFD
+269 MQQPNLITFD

-304 YPVAVPMADIH
+304 YPVAIPMADIH

-325 YIDEGGLL
+325 YVDEGGLL

-350 NAGTG
+350 NAGTD

-382 DAARAALSLLAGKLD
+382 DAAGLALGRLAQKLD
-397 CSLDEVATGIIAI
+397 CALNEVASGILAL

-430 REFALVCFGGAGGLH
+430 RAFALVCFGGAGGLH

-452 LDMTKAA
+452 LGMTKAA

-475 KPGRELIQTHQ
+475 KPGRELIQTHRI
-486 SILSSLQDTEITAA
+486 ILSALQSAEVASA

-508 KLDLGK
+508 KQDLAK
-514 ENITEMSE
+514 EDVTEMSE

-533 THTINVPYDFL
+533 THTINIPYESL
-544 SGLQARFHQSHQRQ
+544 SDLEVSFHQSHQRQ

-573 SHIEAQREPIELPD
+573 SHIEAQREPIQLPD
-587 WVAEQDPTDSED
+587 WFAEPNLSDSQS
-599 WRIPYK
+599 WSIPYK
-605 HRSTMASGEVCSG
+605 HRSAMASGSVCSG

-630 VKQHWQV
+630 VKQHWEA

-648 KTSQKKPD
+648 KKPG

>member
-1 MNTIFLGVDTGGTFT
+1 MNTIYLGVDTGGTFT
-16 DFVCIDDNQLRVF
+16 DFVCIDDNRLSVF
-29 KTLSSPT
+29 KTLSSPKE
-36 APQTAILK
+36 PQTAILK
-44 GIKAMGLSSA
+44 GIRAMGLSSA
-54 MAQGQL
+54 MAQGKL

-73 LQGRG
+73 LQGKG
-78 VETAYIANKGLKDVI
+78 VKTAYVANKGLKDVI

-110 PEIALDTDLLFE
+110 PEIDLDPDFLFE
-122 IDVRVDATGNIT
+122 IEARVDATGKIT
-134 RQLADGALERLANEI
+134 QQLADGALEQLAIEI
-149 EASKPDAIA
+149 EASNPDAIA
-158 VNLLFSFLCK
+158 INLLFSFLSS
-168 EHEILIEEFFKDK
+168 EHEILIEEYFKDK
-181 YFVSRSSEIL
+181 YFVSRSSDIL

-214 RYLAAL
+214 RYLDAL
-220 IKDVSPSNLAIM
+220 IKDVSPSTLSVM

-269 TQQPNLITFD
+269 MQQPNLITFD

-304 YPVAVPMADIH
+304 YPVAIPMADIH

-325 YIDEGGLL
+325 YVDEGGLL

-350 NAGTG
+350 NAGTD

-382 DAARAALSLLAGKLD
+382 DAAGLALGRLAQKLD
-397 CSLDEVATGIIAI
+397 CALNEVASGILAL

-430 REFALVCFGGAGGLH
+430 RAFALVCFGGAGGLH

-452 LDMTKAA
+452 LGMTKAA

-475 KPGRELIQTHQ
+475 KPGRELIQTHRI
-486 SILSSLQDTEITAA
+486 ILSALRSAEVAYA

-508 KLDLGK
+508 KQDLAK
-514 ENITEMSE
+514 EDVTEMSE

-533 THTINVPYDFL
+533 THTINIPYESL
-544 SGLQARFHQSHQRQ
+544 SDLELSFHQSHQRQ

-573 SHIEAQREPIELPD
+573 SHIEAQREPIQLPD
-587 WVAEQDPTDSED
+587 WFAEPNLSDSQS

-605 HRSTMASGEVCSG
+605 HRSAMASGSVCSG

-630 VKQHWQV
+630 VKQHWEA

-648 KTSQKKPD
+648 KKPG

>member
-1 MNTIFLGVDTGGTFT
+1 MNTIYLGVDTGGTFT
-16 DFVCIDDNQLRVF
+16 DFVCIDDNRLSVF
-29 KTLSSPT
+29 KTLSSPKE
-36 APQTAILK
+36 PQTAILK

-54 MAQGQL
+54 MAQGKL

-73 LQGRG
+73 LQGKG
-78 VETAYIANKGLKDVI
+78 VKTAYVANKGLKDVI

-110 PEIALDTDLLFE
+110 PEIDLDPDFLFE
-122 IDVRVDATGNIT
+122 IEARVDATGKIT
-134 RQLADGALERLANEI
+134 QQLADGALEQLAIEI
-149 EASKPDAIA
+149 EASNPDAIA
-158 VNLLFSFLCK
+158 INLLFSFLSS
-168 EHEILIEEFFKDK
+168 EHEILIEEYFKDK
-181 YFVSRSSEIL
+181 YFVSRSSDIL

-214 RYLAAL
+214 RYLDAL
-220 IKDVSPSNLAIM
+220 IKDVSPSTLSVM

-269 TQQPNLITFD
+269 MQQPNLITFD

-304 YPVAVPMADIH
+304 YPVAIPMADIH

-325 YIDEGGLL
+325 YVDEGGLL

-350 NAGTG
+350 NAGTD

-368 GPSPKLAGELPLNI
+368 GPSPKLAGELPLNV
-382 DAARAALSLLAGKLD
+382 DAAGLALGRLAQKLD
-397 CSLDEVATGIIAI
+397 CALNEVASGILAL

-430 REFALVCFGGAGGLH
+430 RAFALVCFGGAGGLH

-452 LDMTKAA
+452 LGMTKAA

-475 KPGRELIQTHQ
+475 KPGRELIQTHRI
-486 SILSSLQDTEITAA
+486 ILSALQSAEVASA

-508 KLDLGK
+508 KQDLAK
-514 ENITEMSE
+514 EDVTEMSE

-533 THTINVPYDFL
+533 THTINIPYESL
-544 SGLQARFHQSHQRQ
+544 SDLEVSFHQSHQRQ

-573 SHIEAQREPIELPD
+573 SHIEAQREPIQLPD
-587 WVAEQDPTDSED
+587 WFAEPNLSDSQS
-599 WRIPYK
+599 WSIPYK
-605 HRSTMASGEVCSG
+605 HRSAMASGSVCSG

-630 VKQHWQV
+630 VKQHWEA

-648 KTSQKKPD
+648 KKPG

>member
-1 MNTIFLGVDTGGTFT
+1 MNTIYLGVDTGGTFT
-16 DFVCIDDNQLRVF
+16 DFVCIDDNRLSVF
-29 KTLSSPT
+29 KTLSSPKE
-36 APQTAILK
+36 PQTAILK
-44 GIKAMGLSSA
+44 GIRAMGLSSA
-54 MAQGQL
+54 MAQGKL

-73 LQGRG
+73 LQGKG
-78 VETAYIANKGLKDVI
+78 VKTAYVANKGLKDVI

-110 PEIALDTDLLFE
+110 PEIDLDPDFLFE
-122 IDVRVDATGNIT
+122 IEARVDATGKIT
-134 RQLADGALERLANEI
+134 QQLADGALEQLAIEI
-149 EASKPDAIA
+149 EASNPDAIA
-158 VNLLFSFLCK
+158 INLLFSFLSS
-168 EHEILIEEFFKDK
+168 EHEILIEEYFKDK
-181 YFVSRSSEIL
+181 YFVSRSSDIL

-214 RYLAAL
+214 RYLDAL
-220 IKDVSPSNLAIM
+220 IKDVSPSTLSVM

-269 TQQPNLITFD
+269 MQQPNLITFD

-304 YPVAVPMADIH
+304 YPVAIPMADIH

-325 YIDEGGLL
+325 YVDEGGLL

-350 NAGTG
+350 NAGTD

-382 DAARAALSLLAGKLD
+382 DAAGLALGRLAQKLD
-397 CSLDEVATGIIAI
+397 CALNEVASGILAL

-430 REFALVCFGGAGGLH
+430 RAFALVCFGGAGGLH

-452 LDMTKAA
+452 LGMTKAA

-475 KPGRELIQTHQ
+475 KPGRELIQTHRI
-486 SILSSLQDTEITAA
+486 ILSALRSAEVAYA

-508 KLDLGK
+508 KQDLAK
-514 ENITEMSE
+514 EDVTEMSE

-533 THTINVPYDFL
+533 THTINIPYESL
-544 SGLQARFHQSHQRQ
+544 SDLEVSFHQSHQRQ

-573 SHIEAQREPIELPD
+573 SHIEAQREPIQLPD
-587 WVAEQDPTDSED
+587 WFAEPNLSDSQS
-599 WRIPYK
+599 WSIPYK
-605 HRSTMASGEVCSG
+605 HRSAMASGSVCSG

-630 VKQHWQV
+630 VKQHWEA

-648 KTSQKKPD
+648 KKPG

>member
-1 MNTIFLGVDTGGTFT
+1 MNTIYLGVDTGGTFT
-16 DFVCIDDNQLRVF
+16 DFVCIDDNRLSVF
-29 KTLSSPT
+29 KTLSSPKE
-36 APQTAILK
+36 PQTAILK
-44 GIKAMGLSSA
+44 GIRAMGLSSA
-54 MAQGQL
+54 MAQGKL

-73 LQGRG
+73 LQGKG
-78 VETAYIANKGLKDVI
+78 VKTAYVANKGLKDVI

-110 PEIALDTDLLFE
+110 PEIDLDPDFLFE
-122 IDVRVDATGNIT
+122 IEARVDATGKIT
-134 RQLADGALERLANEI
+134 QQLADGALEQLAIEI
-149 EASKPDAIA
+149 EASNPDAIA
-158 VNLLFSFLCK
+158 INLLFSFLSS
-168 EHEILIEEFFKDK
+168 EHEILIEEYFKDK
-181 YFVSRSSEIL
+181 YFVSRSSDIL

-214 RYLAAL
+214 RYLDAL
-220 IKDVSPSNLAIM
+220 IKDVSPSTLSVM

-269 TQQPNLITFD
+269 MQQPNLITFD

-304 YPVAVPMADIH
+304 YPVAIPMADIH

-325 YIDEGGLL
+325 YVDEGGLL

-350 NAGTG
+350 NAGTD

-368 GPSPKLAGELPLNI
+368 GPSPKLAGELPLNV
-382 DAARAALSLLAGKLD
+382 DAAGLALGRLAQKLD
-397 CSLDEVATGIIAI
+397 CALNEVASGILAL

-430 REFALVCFGGAGGLH
+430 RAFALVCFGGAGGLH

-452 LDMTKAA
+452 LGMTKAA

-475 KPGRELIQTHQ
+475 KPGRELIQTHRI
-486 SILSSLQDTEITAA
+486 ILSALRSAEVASA

-508 KLDLGK
+508 KQDLAK
-514 ENITEMSE
+514 EDVTEMSE

-533 THTINVPYDFL
+533 THTINIPYESL
-544 SGLQARFHQSHQRQ
+544 SDLEVSFHQSHQRQ

-573 SHIEAQREPIELPD
+573 SHIEAQREPIQLPD
-587 WVAEQDPTDSED
+587 WFAEPNLSDSQS

-605 HRSTMASGEVCSG
+605 HRSAMASGSVCSG

-630 VKQHWQV
+630 VKQHWEA

-648 KTSQKKPD
+648 KKPG

>member
-1 MNTIFLGVDTGGTFT
+1 MNTIYLGVDTGGTFT
-16 DFVCIDDNQLRVF
+16 DFVCIDDNRLSVF
-29 KTLSSPT
+29 KTLSSPKT
-36 APQTAILK
+36 PQTAILK

-54 MAQGQL
+54 MAQGKL

-73 LQGRG
+73 LQGKG
-78 VETAYIANKGLKDVI
+78 VKTAYIANKGLKDVI

-110 PEIALDTDLLFE
+110 PEIDLDPDFLFE
-122 IDVRVDATGNIT
+122 IEARVDATGKIT
-134 RQLADGALERLANEI
+134 QQLADGALEQLAIEI
-149 EASKPDAIA
+149 EASNPDAIA
-158 VNLLFSFLCK
+158 INLLFSFLSS
-168 EHEILIEEFFKDK
+168 EHEILIEEYFKDK
-181 YFVSRSSEIL
+181 YFVSRSSDIL

-214 RYLAAL
+214 RYLDAL
-220 IKDVSPSNLAIM
+220 IKDVSPSTLSVM

-269 TQQPNLITFD
+269 MQQPNLITFD

-304 YPVAVPMADIH
+304 YPVAIPMADIH

-325 YIDEGGLL
+325 YVDEGGLL

-350 NAGTG
+350 NAGTD

-382 DAARAALSLLAGKLD
+382 DAAGLALDRLAQKLD
-397 CSLDEVATGIIAI
+397 CSLNEVASGILAL

-430 REFALVCFGGAGGLH
+430 RAFALVCFGGAGGLH

-452 LDMTKAA
+452 LGMTKAA

-475 KPGRELIQTHQ
+475 KPGRELIQTHRI
-486 SILSSLQDTEITAA
+486 ILSALQSAEVASA

-508 KLDLGK
+508 KQDLAK
-514 ENITEMSE
+514 EDVTEMNE

-533 THTINVPYDFL
+533 THTINIPYESL
-544 SGLQARFHQSHQRQ
+544 SDLEVSFHQSHQRQ

-573 SHIEAQREPIELPD
+573 SHIEAQREPIQLPD
-587 WVAEQDPTDSED
+587 WFAEPNLSDSQT
-599 WRIPYK
+599 WSIPYK
-605 HRSTMASGEVCSG
+605 HRSAMASGSVCSG

-630 VKQHWQV
+630 VKQHW
-637 EIDVKGNLLLQ
+637 EAEMDVKGNLLLQ
-648 KTSQKKPD
+648 KKPG

>member
-1 MNTIFLGVDTGGTFT
+1 MNTIYLGVDTGGTFT
-16 DFVCIDDNQLRVF
+16 DFVCIDDNRLSVF
-29 KTLSSPT
+29 KTLSSPKE
-36 APQTAILK
+36 PQTAILK
-44 GIKAMGLSSA
+44 GIRAMGLSSA
-54 MAQGQL
+54 MAQGKL

-73 LQGRG
+73 LQGKG
-78 VETAYIANKGLKDVI
+78 VKTAYVANKGLKDVI

-110 PEIALDTDLLFE
+110 PEIDLDPDFLFE
-122 IDVRVDATGNIT
+122 IEARVDATGKIT
-134 RQLADGALERLANEI
+134 QQLADGALEQLAIEI
-149 EASKPDAIA
+149 EASNPDAIA
-158 VNLLFSFLCK
+158 INLLFSFLSS
-168 EHEILIEEFFKDK
+168 EHEILIEEYFKDK
-181 YFVSRSSEIL
+181 YFVSRSSDIL

-214 RYLAAL
+214 RYLDAL
-220 IKDVSPSNLAIM
+220 IKDVSPSTLSVM

-269 TQQPNLITFD
+269 MQQPNLITFD

-304 YPVAVPMADIH
+304 YPVAIPMADIH

-325 YIDEGGLL
+325 YVDEGGLL

-350 NAGTG
+350 NAGTD

-368 GPSPKLAGELPLNI
+368 GPSPKLAGELPLNV
-382 DAARAALSLLAGKLD
+382 DAAGLALGRLAQQLD
-397 CSLDEVATGIIAI
+397 CSLNEVASGILAL

-430 REFALVCFGGAGGLH
+430 RAFALVCFGGAGGLH

-452 LDMTKAA
+452 LGMTKAA

-475 KPGRELIQTHQ
+475 KPGRELIQTHRI
-486 SILSSLQDTEITAA
+486 ILSALQSAEVASA

-508 KLDLGK
+508 KQDLAK
-514 ENITEMSE
+514 ENVTEMSE

-533 THTINVPYDFL
+533 THTINIPYESL
-544 SGLQARFHQSHQRQ
+544 SDLELSFHQSHQRQ

-573 SHIEAQREPIELPD
+573 SHIEAQREPIQLPD
-587 WVAEQDPTDSED
+587 WFAEPNLSDSQS

-605 HRSTMASGEVCSG
+605 HRSAMASGSVCSG

-630 VKQHWQV
+630 VKQHWEA

-648 KTSQKKPD
+648 KKPG

>member
-1 MNTIFLGVDTGGTFT
+1 MNTIYLGVDTGGTFT
-16 DFVCIDDNQLRVF
+16 DFVCIDDNRLSVF
-29 KTLSSPT
+29 KTLSSPKE
-36 APQTAILK
+36 PQTAILK
-44 GIKAMGLSSA
+44 GIRAMGLSSA
-54 MAQGQL
+54 MAQGKL

-73 LQGRG
+73 LQGKG
-78 VETAYIANKGLKDVI
+78 VKTAYVANKGLKDVI

-110 PEIALDTDLLFE
+110 PEIDLDPDFLFE
-122 IDVRVDATGNIT
+122 IEARVDATGKIT
-134 RQLADGALERLANEI
+134 QQLADGALEQLAIEI
-149 EASKPDAIA
+149 EASNPDAIA
-158 VNLLFSFLCK
+158 INLLFSFLSS
-168 EHEILIEEFFKDK
+168 EHEILIEEYFKDK
-181 YFVSRSSEIL
+181 YFVSRSSDIL

-214 RYLAAL
+214 RYLDAL
-220 IKDVSPSNLAIM
+220 IKDVSPSTLSVM

-269 TQQPNLITFD
+269 MQQPNLITFD

-304 YPVAVPMADIH
+304 YPVAIPMADIH

-325 YIDEGGLL
+325 YVDEGGLL

-350 NAGTG
+350 NAGTD

-368 GPSPKLAGELPLNI
+368 GPSPKLAGELPLNV
-382 DAARAALSLLAGKLD
+382 DAAGLALGRLAQKLD
-397 CSLDEVATGIIAI
+397 CALNEVASGILAL

-430 REFALVCFGGAGGLH
+430 RAFALVCFGGAGGLH

-452 LDMTKAA
+452 LGMTKAA

-475 KPGRELIQTHQ
+475 KPGRELIQTHRI
-486 SILSSLQDTEITAA
+486 ILSALQSAEVASA

-508 KLDLGK
+508 KQDLAK
-514 ENITEMSE
+514 EDVTEMSE

-533 THTINVPYDFL
+533 THTINIPYESL
-544 SGLQARFHQSHQRQ
+544 SDLEVSFHQSHQRQ

-573 SHIEAQREPIELPD
+573 SHIEAQREPIQLPD
-587 WVAEQDPTDSED
+587 WFAEPNLSDSQS
-599 WRIPYK
+599 WSIPYK
-605 HRSTMASGEVCSG
+605 HRSAMASGSVCSG

-630 VKQHWQV
+630 VKQHWEA

-648 KTSQKKPD
+648 KKPG

>member
-1 MNTIFLGVDTGGTFT
+1 MNTIYLGVDTGGTFT
-16 DFVCIDDNQLRVF
+16 DFVCIDDNRLSVF
-29 KTLSSPT
+29 KTLSSPKE
-36 APQTAILK
+36 PQTAILK

-54 MAQGQL
+54 MAQGKL

-73 LQGRG
+73 LQGKG
-78 VETAYIANKGLKDVI
+78 VKTAYVANKGLKDVI

-110 PEIALDTDLLFE
+110 PEIDLDPDFLFE
-122 IDVRVDATGNIT
+122 IEARVDATGKIT
-134 RQLADGALERLANEI
+134 QQLADGALEQLAIEI
-149 EASKPDAIA
+149 EASNPDAIA
-158 VNLLFSFLCK
+158 INLLFSFLSS
-168 EHEILIEEFFKDK
+168 EHEILIEEYFKDK
-181 YFVSRSSEIL
+181 YFVSRSSDIL

-214 RYLAAL
+214 RYLDAL
-220 IKDVSPSNLAIM
+220 IKDVSPSTLSVM

-269 TQQPNLITFD
+269 MQQPNLITFD

-304 YPVAVPMADIH
+304 YPVAIPMADIH

-325 YIDEGGLL
+325 YVDEGGLL

-350 NAGTG
+350 NAGTD

-368 GPSPKLAGELPLNI
+368 GPSPKLAGELPLNV
-382 DAARAALSLLAGKLD
+382 DAAGLALGRLAQQLD
-397 CSLDEVATGIIAI
+397 CSLNEVASGILAL

-430 REFALVCFGGAGGLH
+430 RAFALVCFGGAGGLH

-452 LDMTKAA
+452 LGMTKAA

-475 KPGRELIQTHQ
+475 KPGRELIQTHRI
-486 SILSSLQDTEITAA
+486 ILSALQSAEVASA

-508 KLDLGK
+508 KQDLAK
-514 ENITEMSE
+514 EDVTEMSE

-533 THTINVPYDFL
+533 THTINIPYESL
-544 SGLQARFHQSHQRQ
+544 SDLEVSFHQSHQRQ

-573 SHIEAQREPIELPD
+573 SHIEAQREPIQLPD
-587 WVAEQDPTDSED
+587 WFAEPNLSDSQS
-599 WRIPYK
+599 WSIPYK
-605 HRSTMASGEVCSG
+605 HRSAMASGSVCSG

-630 VKQHWQV
+630 VKQHWEA

-648 KTSQKKPD
+648 KKPG

>member
-1 MNTIFLGVDTGGTFT
+1 MNTIYLGVDTGGTFT
-16 DFVCIDDNQLRVF
+16 DFVCIDDNRLSVF
-29 KTLSSPT
+29 KTLSSPKE
-36 APQTAILK
+36 PQTAILK
-44 GIKAMGLSSA
+44 GIRAMGLSSA
-54 MAQGQL
+54 MAQGKL

-73 LQGRG
+73 LQGKG
-78 VETAYIANKGLKDVI
+78 VKTAYVANKGLKDVI

-110 PEIALDTDLLFE
+110 PEIDLDPDFLFE
-122 IDVRVDATGNIT
+122 IEARVDATGKIT
-134 RQLADGALERLANEI
+134 QQLADGALEQLAIEI
-149 EASKPDAIA
+149 EASNPDAIA
-158 VNLLFSFLCK
+158 INLLFSFLSS
-168 EHEILIEEFFKDK
+168 EHEILIEEYFKDK
-181 YFVSRSSEIL
+181 YFVSRSSDIL

-214 RYLAAL
+214 RYLDAL
-220 IKDVSPSNLAIM
+220 IKDVSPSTLSVM

-269 TQQPNLITFD
+269 MQQPNLITFD

-304 YPVAVPMADIH
+304 YPVAIPMADIH

-325 YIDEGGLL
+325 YVDEGGLL

-350 NAGTG
+350 NAGTD

-368 GPSPKLAGELPLNI
+368 GPSPKLAGELPLNV
-382 DAARAALSLLAGKLD
+382 DAAGLALGRLAQQLD
-397 CSLDEVATGIIAI
+397 CSLNEVASGILAL

-430 REFALVCFGGAGGLH
+430 RAFALVCFGGAGGLH

-452 LDMTKAA
+452 LGMTKAA

-475 KPGRELIQTHQ
+475 KPGRELIQTHRI
-486 SILSSLQDTEITAA
+486 ILSALRSAEVAYA

-508 KLDLGK
+508 KQDLAK
-514 ENITEMSE
+514 EDVTEMSE

-533 THTINVPYDFL
+533 THTINIPYESL
-544 SGLQARFHQSHQRQ
+544 SDLEVSFHQSHQRQ

-573 SHIEAQREPIELPD
+573 SHIEAQREPIQLPD
-587 WVAEQDPTDSED
+587 WFAEPNLSDSQS
-599 WRIPYK
+599 WSIPYK
-605 HRSTMASGEVCSG
+605 HRSAMASGSVCSG

-630 VKQHWQV
+630 VKQHWEA

-648 KTSQKKPD
+648 KKPG

>member
-1 MNTIFLGVDTGGTFT
+1 MNTIYLGVDTGGTFT
-16 DFVCIDDNQLRVF
+16 DFVCIDDNRLSVF
-29 KTLSSPT
+29 KTLSSPKE
-36 APQTAILK
+36 PQTAILK
-44 GIKAMGLSSA
+44 GIRAMGLSSA
-54 MAQGQL
+54 MAQGKL

-73 LQGRG
+73 LQGKG
-78 VETAYIANKGLKDVI
+78 VKTAYVANKGLKDVI

-110 PEIALDTDLLFE
+110 PEIDLDPDFLFE
-122 IDVRVDATGNIT
+122 IEARVDATGKIT
-134 RQLADGALERLANEI
+134 QQLADGALEQLAIEI
-149 EASKPDAIA
+149 EASNPDAIA
-158 VNLLFSFLCK
+158 INLLFSFLSS
-168 EHEILIEEFFKDK
+168 EHEILIEEYFKDK
-181 YFVSRSSEIL
+181 YFVSRSSDIL

-214 RYLAAL
+214 RYLDAL
-220 IKDVSPSNLAIM
+220 IKDVSPSTLSVM

-269 TQQPNLITFD
+269 MQQPNLITFD

-304 YPVAVPMADIH
+304 YPVAIPMADIH

-325 YIDEGGLL
+325 YVDEGGLL

-350 NAGTG
+350 NAGTD

-382 DAARAALSLLAGKLD
+382 DAAGLALGRLAQKLD
-397 CSLDEVATGIIAI
+397 CALNEVASGILAL

-430 REFALVCFGGAGGLH
+430 RAFALVCFGGAGGLH

-452 LDMTKAA
+452 LGMTKAA

-475 KPGRELIQTHQ
+475 KPGRELIQTHRI
-486 SILSSLQDTEITAA
+486 ILSALRSAEVAYA

-508 KLDLGK
+508 KQDLAK
-514 ENITEMSE
+514 EDVTEMSE

-533 THTINVPYDFL
+533 THTINIPYESL
-544 SGLQARFHQSHQRQ
+544 SDLEVSFHQSHQRQ

-573 SHIEAQREPIELPD
+573 SHIEAQREPIQLPD
-587 WVAEQDPTDSED
+587 WFAEPNLSDSQS

-605 HRSTMASGEVCSG
+605 HRSAMASGSVCSG

-630 VKQHWQV
+630 VKQHWEA

-648 KTSQKKPD
+648 KKPG

>member
-1 MNTIFLGVDTGGTFT
+1 MNTIYLGVDTGGTFT
-16 DFVCIDDNQLRVF
+16 DFVCIDDNRLSVF
-29 KTLSSPT
+29 KTLSSPKE
-36 APQTAILK
+36 PQTAILK

-54 MAQGQL
+54 MAQGKL

-73 LQGRG
+73 LQGKG
-78 VETAYIANKGLKDVI
+78 VKTAYVANKGLKDVI

-110 PEIALDTDLLFE
+110 PEIDLDPDFLFE
-122 IDVRVDATGNIT
+122 IEARVDATGKIT
-134 RQLADGALERLANEI
+134 QQLADGALEQLAIEI
-149 EASKPDAIA
+149 EASNPDAIA
-158 VNLLFSFLCK
+158 INLLFSFLSS
-168 EHEILIEEFFKDK
+168 EHEILIEEYFKDK
-181 YFVSRSSEIL
+181 YFVSRSSDIL

-214 RYLAAL
+214 RYLDAL
-220 IKDVSPSNLAIM
+220 IKDVSPSTLSVM

-269 TQQPNLITFD
+269 MQQPNLITFD

-304 YPVAVPMADIH
+304 YPVAIPMADIH

-325 YIDEGGLL
+325 YVDEGGLL

-350 NAGTG
+350 NAGTD

-368 GPSPKLAGELPLNI
+368 GPSPKLAGELPLNV
-382 DAARAALSLLAGKLD
+382 DAAGLALGRLAQQLD
-397 CSLDEVATGIIAI
+397 CSLNEVASGILAL

-430 REFALVCFGGAGGLH
+430 RAFALVCFGGAGGLH

-452 LDMTKAA
+452 LGMTKAA

-475 KPGRELIQTHQ
+475 KPGRELIQTHRI
-486 SILSSLQDTEITAA
+486 ILSALRSAEVAYA

-508 KLDLGK
+508 KQDLAK
-514 ENITEMSE
+514 EDVTEMSE

-533 THTINVPYDFL
+533 THTINIPYESL
-544 SGLQARFHQSHQRQ
+544 SDLEVSFHQSHQRQ

-573 SHIEAQREPIELPD
+573 SHIEAQREPIQLPD
-587 WVAEQDPTDSED
+587 WFAEPNLSDSQS

-605 HRSTMASGEVCSG
+605 HRSAMASGSVCSG

-630 VKQHWQV
+630 VKQHWEA

-648 KTSQKKPD
+648 KKPG

>member
-1 MNTIFLGVDTGGTFT
+1 MNTIYLGVDTGGTFT
-16 DFVCIDDNQLRVF
+16 DFVCIDDNRLSVF
-29 KTLSSPT
+29 KTLSSPKE
-36 APQTAILK
+36 PQTAILK

-54 MAQGQL
+54 MAQGKL

-73 LQGRG
+73 LQGKG
-78 VETAYIANKGLKDVI
+78 VKTAYVANKGLKDVI

-110 PEIALDTDLLFE
+110 PEIDLDPDFLFE
-122 IDVRVDATGNIT
+122 IEARVDATGKIT
-134 RQLADGALERLANEI
+134 QQLADGALEQLAIEI
-149 EASKPDAIA
+149 EASNPDAIA
-158 VNLLFSFLCK
+158 INLLFSFLSS
-168 EHEILIEEFFKDK
+168 EHEILIEEYFKDK
-181 YFVSRSSEIL
+181 YFVSRSSDIL

-214 RYLAAL
+214 RYLDAL
-220 IKDVSPSNLAIM
+220 IKDVSPSTLSVM

-269 TQQPNLITFD
+269 MQQPNLITFD

-304 YPVAVPMADIH
+304 YPVAIPMADIH

-325 YIDEGGLL
+325 YVDEGGLL

-350 NAGTG
+350 NAGTD

-368 GPSPKLAGELPLNI
+368 GPSPKLAGELPLNV
-382 DAARAALSLLAGKLD
+382 DAAGLALGRLAQQLD
-397 CSLDEVATGIIAI
+397 CSLNEVASGILAL

-430 REFALVCFGGAGGLH
+430 RAFALVCFGGAGGLH

-452 LDMTKAA
+452 LGMTKAA

-475 KPGRELIQTHQ
+475 KPGRELIQTHRI
-486 SILSSLQDTEITAA
+486 ILSALRSAEVAYA

-508 KLDLGK
+508 KQDLAK
-514 ENITEMSE
+514 EDVTEMSE

-533 THTINVPYDFL
+533 THTINIPYESL
-544 SGLQARFHQSHQRQ
+544 SDLEVSFHQSHQRQ

-573 SHIEAQREPIELPD
+573 SHIEAQREPIQLPD
-587 WVAEQDPTDSED
+587 WFAEPNLSDSQS
-599 WRIPYK
+599 WSIPYK
-605 HRSTMASGEVCSG
+605 HRSAMASGSVCSG

-630 VKQHWQV
+630 VKQHWEA

-648 KTSQKKPD
+648 KKPG

>member
-1 MNTIFLGVDTGGTFT
+1 MNTIYLGVDTGGTFT
-16 DFVCIDDNQLRVF
+16 DFVCIDDNRLSVF
-29 KTLSSPT
+29 KTLSSPKE
-36 APQTAILK
+36 PQTAILK

-54 MAQGQL
+54 MAQGKL

-73 LQGRG
+73 LQGKG
-78 VETAYIANKGLKDVI
+78 VKTAYIANKGLKDVI

-110 PEIALDTDLLFE
+110 PEIDLDPDFLFE
-122 IDVRVDATGNIT
+122 IEARVDATGKIT
-134 RQLADGALERLANEI
+134 QQLADGALEQLAIEI
-149 EASKPDAIA
+149 EASNPDAIA
-158 VNLLFSFLCK
+158 INLLFSFLSS
-168 EHEILIEEFFKDK
+168 EHEILIEEYFKDK
-181 YFVSRSSEIL
+181 YFVSRSSDIL

-214 RYLAAL
+214 RYLDAL
-220 IKDVSPSNLAIM
+220 IKDVSPSTLSVM

-269 TQQPNLITFD
+269 MQQPNLITFD

-304 YPVAVPMADIH
+304 YPVAIPMADIH

-325 YIDEGGLL
+325 YVDEGGLL

-350 NAGTG
+350 NAGTD

-368 GPSPKLAGELPLNI
+368 GPSPKLAGELPLNV
-382 DAARAALSLLAGKLD
+382 DAAGLALGRLAQQLD
-397 CSLDEVATGIIAI
+397 CSLNEVASGILAL

-430 REFALVCFGGAGGLH
+430 RAFALVCFGGAGGLH

-452 LDMTKAA
+452 LGMTKAA

-475 KPGRELIQTHQ
+475 KPGRELIQTHRI
-486 SILSSLQDTEITAA
+486 ILSALRSAEVAYA

-508 KLDLGK
+508 KQDLAK
-514 ENITEMSE
+514 EDVTEMSE

-533 THTINVPYDFL
+533 THTINIPYESL
-544 SGLQARFHQSHQRQ
+544 SDLEVSFHQSHQRQ

-573 SHIEAQREPIELPD
+573 SHIEAQREPIQLPD
-587 WVAEQDPTDSED
+587 WFAEPNLSDSQS

-605 HRSTMASGEVCSG
+605 HRSAMASGSVCSG

-630 VKQHWQV
+630 VKQHWEA

-648 KTSQKKPD
+648 KKPG